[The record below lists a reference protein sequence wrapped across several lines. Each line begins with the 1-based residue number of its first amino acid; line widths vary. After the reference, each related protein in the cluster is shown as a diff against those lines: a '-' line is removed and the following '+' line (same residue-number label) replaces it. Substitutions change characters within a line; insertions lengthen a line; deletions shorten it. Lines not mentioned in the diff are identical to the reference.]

1 MTVGLIVVIV
11 VCCIICLPLIFFAG
25 FILVS
30 GLLAWWAIMID
41 LIKGMFGIE
50 SDMDKFDFSYYD
62 Y

>member
-1 MTVGLIVVIV
+1 MTVGLILLIV
-11 VCCIICLPLIFFAG
+11 VCCIICLPLIVFGG

-30 GLLAWWAIMID
+30 GLLAWWTVMID

-50 SDMDKFDFSYYD
+50 PDTDKFDFSYYD